1 MIDIQVGVGV
11 WNKPFVVLDP
21 EDDEEVGRAVGAVVG
36 WMLHILADY
45 RAQGNK
51 EVKQL

>member
-11 WNKPFVVLDP
+11 WNKPFIVLDP

-36 WMLHILADY
+36 WMLHILGDY
-45 RAQGNK
+45 KRQGEK
-51 EVKQL
+51 RVMQ